1 MNKDLYFKYEWKYK
15 KEDLKFCPRCGHRLS
30 LEDLHIPNQPQLL
43 CHHCHFIFYLDPKLA
58 VTAVVFNKNKNK
70 VLLLQRNEDPGKGL
84 WAFPGGYVE
93 RGQDPFETIKNEVR
107 EETGLVVE
115 VGEIIGTF
123 SFPEDGLIQ
132 LAYEAIADRE
142 EVHVNLESKK
152 GRFFAFDEIP
162 WDELAFSTT
171 EELLCSYVKKANL
184 EIGTRVGQPFLRN
197 T

>member
-1 MNKDLYFKYEWKYK
+1 M
-15 KEDLKFCPRCGHRLS
+15 
-30 LEDLHIPNQPQLL
+30 
-43 CHHCHFIFYLDPKLA
+43 
-58 VTAVVFNKNKNK
+58 TAVVFNKDKNK

-107 EETGLVVE
+107 EETGLIVE

-142 EVHVNLESKK
+142 EVNVNLESIK
-152 GRFFAFDEIP
+152 GRFFTFDEIP
-162 WDELAFSTT
+162 WNELAFSTT
-171 EELLCSYVKKANL
+171 EELLCSYIKKAASNK
-184 EIGTRVGQPFLRN
+184 
-197 T
+197 